1 MFTGTSIPEW
11 FDQQSS
17 GHSSSFWFRNKFPAK
32 LLCLL
37 IAPVSTGIGVKAK
50 VFINGKILKRPFYY
64 GSKKIESMLELD
76 HTYIFDLQPFA
87 FKNNNQFEEV
97 AWEKEW
103 NHVEV
108 RYQSVLEYEN
118 EKRKGVLDLESSLI
132 KATGIHIFKEG
143 VSDIRFD
150 DPYLSSSASESPSFL
165 QTIALGTR
173 KFSIAFFLF
182 FSCFLFYYFGFSCQK
197 FT

>member
-1 MFTGTSIPEW
+1 M
-11 FDQQSS
+11 
-17 GHSSSFWFRNKFPAK
+17 
-32 LLCLL
+32 
-37 IAPVSTGIGVKAK
+37 
-50 VFINGKILKRPFYY
+50 LK
-64 GSKKIESMLELD
+64 LD
-76 HTYIFDLQPFA
+76 HTYIFDLQDFC
-87 FKNNNQFEEV
+87 FNDNNWFEEV
-97 AWEKEW
+97 AREKEW

-108 RYQSVLEYEN
+108 RYQSVLDYEKQ
-118 EKRKGVLDLESSLI
+118 KRKEGVLDLESSLI